1 MTHPAF
7 SPSTVDAAELDART
21 VGRAPLL
28 KRLADRIVS
37 SAQDGSRPHT
47 LLVAPRGAGKT
58 HTLQVAIHRALKQRK
73 AAKATL
79 LLALPEDALAIGDYP
94 DLLVE
99 LLRTRDRTHTNEP
112 RNFAATR
119 WSWNER
125 SSTWPRAAWCWSRS
139 RTPTGFSMRSAK
151 PGRAVSAP
159 GSKHPP
165 QYWFSRRRRRCF
177 RRLSSR
183 THPWYGSFII
193 EELPDLTDTDVAELL
208 AQQAHDR
215 GVASYVDFRGLTRID
230 AVAQVVGWS
239 PRVWQLIADTAD
251 RAALENVTP
260 AADAALE
267 QLTPHYQQLL
277 WQLPAGEQRLIVR
290 TRPRR
295 RCPNCHRSC
304 CRRGYFQISRR
315 RRPSAASRQA
325 AGSTRKADSGDRRA
339 TWYDLSDPHY
349 SGTTCTTRAPPLLTR
364 DMSAPLSGHEAT
376 P

>member
-1 MTHPAF
+1 MTHPVF

-79 LLALPEDALAIGDYP
+79 LLALPEDALAIGSYP

-99 LLRTRDRTHTNEP
+99 LLRTQGPNAHERAKELRGDALELEREILDLAAGRMVLVAIENADRIFDAIGEAGQGSFRAWVETSTAVLV
-112 RNFAATR
+112 FATA
-119 WSWNER
+119 
-125 SSTWPRAAWCWSRS
+125 PALF
-139 RTPTGFSMRSAK
+139 P
-151 PGRAVSAP
+151 AV
-159 GSKHPP
+159 
-165 QYWFSRRRRRCF
+165 
-177 RRLSSR
+177 SSR

-208 AQQAHDR
+208 AKHARDHEL
-215 GVASYVDFRGLTRID
+215 ASYVQTSEGLAHID
-230 AVAQVVGWS
+230 NVAQLVGWS
-239 PRVWQLIADTAD
+239 PRVWQIIADTAD
-251 RAALENVTP
+251 RAALESVAP

-277 WQLPAGEQRLIVR
+277 WQLPAGEQRLIVELARADGAR
-290 TRPRR
+290 TVTDLAAAV
-295 RCPNCHRSC
+295 
-304 CRRGYFQISRR
+304 GISNQSA
-315 RRPSAASRQA
+315 SAALGRLTT
-325 AGSTRKADSGDRRA
+325 GGWVHPGKADSGDRRA
-339 TWYDLSDPHY
+339 TWYDLSDPLLRNYLHY
-349 SGTTCTTRAPPLLTR
+349 RER
-364 DMSAPLSGHEAT
+364 RQR
-376 P
+376 